1 MTKKNPYIKFNL
13 EEIESSIDDI
23 LNSTETDDTLIEK
36 GKKFEELV
44 RMELR
49 RIMDK
54 I

>member
-23 LNSTETDDTLIEK
+23 LQSTEVNDTLIEK
-36 GKKFEELV
+36 RKKFEELV

-49 RIMDK
+49 RIISK